1 VDRLGLNGSAATGMR
16 RIGLTGGIGSGK
28 STVARAFVAL
38 GATLV
43 DTDAIAR
50 ALTAPGGAAL
60 PALQVEFGHDI
71 VGADGALNRD
81 RMRALAFGDAA
92 SKQRLESVLHPMI
105 GAQARAEAEAAG
117 PQAVVLF
124 DVPLLAE
131 SSHWRARCDRI
142 VVVDCDVATQVA
154 RVMQRSGW
162 PEAQVKAVIAQQASR
177 ERRRAIAD
185 AVIHND
191 SITEA
196 QLAAQVRALWSIW
209 VDAGAHA
216 SGHTPSH

>member
-1 VDRLGLNGSAATGMR
+1 VDRLGLNTSAALQVR

-60 PALQVEFGHDI
+60 SALQAEFGQDI
-71 VGADGALNRD
+71 VGADGALDRD

-92 SKQRLESVLHPMI
+92 TKRRLESMLHPMI

-124 DVPLLAE
+124 DVPLLTE
-131 SSHWRARCDRI
+131 SSHWRARCERI
-142 VVVDCDVATQVA
+142 VVVDCEVATQVA
-154 RVMQRSGW
+154 RVMARSGW
-162 PEAQVKAVIAQQASR
+162 PEAQVRAVIAQQASR

-185 AVIHND
+185 AVIHNEG
-191 SITEA
+191 ITEA
-196 QLAAQVRALWSIW
+196 RLASQVRALWSIW
-209 VDAGAHA
+209 VDVPAH
-216 SGHTPSH
+216 